1 MDEPLRS
8 RLAELGV
15 DPDEYR
21 DAFDVWS
28 RLRMVHGARAS
39 LVDLYTLAAHPRRL
53 SAHQLSLAEREQL
66 TTRALPLMFPD
77 FQLITDSGRAQR
89 DPIEV
94 VSYDE
99 EWPKRYEVWRTRL
112 TEALGATAQRIEH
125 IGSTAVPGMPA
136 KPVIDIQ
143 VSVEDVDEEHSYV
156 PQIEALGLQLRSRD
170 AGHRFF
176 RPFSGLAREVQVH
189 VCTVASVWEREH
201 FLFRDYLRADPAA
214 AGAYVSAKLMAAAR
228 WRDDRVAYT
237 EAKGGQILDLM
248 GAAEEWARR
257 VGWSGAIG

>member
-1 MDEPLRS
+1 
-8 RLAELGV
+8 
-15 DPDEYR
+15 
-21 DAFDVWS
+21 
-28 RLRMVHGARAS
+28 
-39 LVDLYTLAAHPRRL
+39 
-53 SAHQLSLAEREQL
+53 
-66 TTRALPLMFPD
+66 MFPD
-77 FQLITDSGRAQR
+77 FQLIADSGREQR

-125 IGSTAVPGMPA
+125 IGSTAIPGMPA

-143 VSVEDVDEEHSYV
+143 VSVEDVHEEHSYV

-189 VCTVASVWEREH
+189 VCNVAGAWEREH
-201 FLFRDYLRADPAA
+201 FLFRDYLRADPTAA
-214 AGAYVSAKLMAAAR
+214 DAYVSAKLMAAAR

-248 GAAEEWARR
+248 AAAEEWARR
-257 VGWSGAIG
+257 VGWSTT